1 MSWVTG
7 WKRQVD
13 AFHLTLGYGDQ
24 VHSPDL
30 ELLKNGQPLKSDIG
44 SDLLSSCRFRV
55 QLDWSAG
62 DDEDQV
68 VLKLQSQIMVTLP
81 APHDEIQVSLVV
93 APPTYEESE
102 NHVENECDRTIQVR
116 LDVHKRRELLRVVS
130 LSRTVGSGPS
140 ADGLGVLTRV
150 LVPASVEQ
158 LTKTTVSEELLGYSQ
173 NYRSISI
180 LNLSNCFLTAV
191 PSELMKLPLLEK
203 LYLDNNKITLLPPEV
218 GQLTRLQ
225 VLQCDHN
232 ALVSVPAELRQ
243 CIELVELSLEHNKLV
258 RPLLDFRA
266 MSKLRIL
273 RLFGNPLEFLPEIIP
288 CTNLRHLSLANVRI
302 EGDQAL
308 STIKVD
314 IEAETASYFVASK
327 HKLSVFFAL
336 IFRFSSC
343 QHPLLA
349 SALAKMAQD
358 DSNRSVIGK
367 DEGALRQLLSMM
379 LSDNPHV
386 VDQAC
391 IALASLAVDGAVG
404 VRLMRADLVQA
415 IEMVLRNTSSEDELL
430 ISVLQV
436 LMNLAFTSDAVAT
449 RVLTKE
455 ILKRLKIL
463 CVHRSTEVQRHALL
477 TVGNL
482 AFCWENRRTL
492 VASESLRDLLL
503 RQATGTNSTVCKAAA
518 RALAILGEN
527 EYLRRAVRGRPVSKR
542 GLRILSMDGGGMR
555 GMATVQM
562 LRNIELGTGRRIH
575 EMFDLICGTSTGGML
590 AVALGIKL
598 MDLDQCEDIY
608 KSLGK
613 LVFAEPIPKDNEAA
627 TWREK
632 IDQVYKSSSQNF
644 RVVVHGSKHNAEQ
657 FEHLLKEMCADEEGD
672 LLVESAVKG
681 VPKVFVVSALVS
693 VTPAQPFVFRNYQY
707 PPGTPE
713 TSPWTNDGPAAS
725 ISGTPATATPLVT
738 QVGPR
743 RSAFIGSCKHQI
755 WEAIRA
761 SSAAPYYLDDFSQE
775 SNRWQDGAIVA
786 NNPTIIAI
794 REAQHIWPDT
804 PIDCLVS
811 IGCGNVPT
819 KARGKGGWRYL
830 DTGQVLIESACSVER
845 VEEALDTLLPMLP
858 NLQYYRFNPID
869 ERCDMELDETD
880 PAVWLKLET
889 ATQEYVD
896 ANAAVF
902 QAACKAIAPLSQED
916 GLWLDKARSSRG
928 GPRSS
933 QLGKGDE
940 LVVAGIGWRRRVLLV
955 EGCRS
960 PELLKPWRHARIVES
975 FCARHG
981 LKLEL
986 FSYENPPPAISVPQT
1001 SNSPFASPL
1010 LGPRSPGLYSSEP
1023 GLQSFKHFDGMPPLS
1038 LDPSLTK
1045 GTHSPPWSPPLAP
1058 RHLAP
1063 PVMALQERL
1072 HGSPQVGVIHLAL
1085 HSDVNGMILSWRS
1098 DLLAVAEPGE
1108 KASEFLQNVISSMRL
1123 GSTGKTRVPL
1133 PQLSNLAELVAGFP
1147 RFSMGGTLYRFMGRH
1162 TQVLADGQEV
1172 GAYMFRRTLASV
1184 HLTPDDVRWMVGAWR
1199 DRLVLCTGKQGPPA
1213 SVAKAFLDAGAKAVI
1228 VSAVETDMQVGKGG
1242 DVLTPVGRR
1251 PTEES
1256 SFVIGDEDEEGDT
1269 DESSPESDW
1278 EDSDFERTEKRME
1291 RQELE
1296 EKDLAAFVGVIY
1308 DALFRQGLGAE
1319 TALQLALE
1327 AHPKQHYKCI
1337 LPTI

>member
-13 AFHLTLGYGDQ
+13 TFHLTLGYGDQ
-24 VHSPDL
+24 VQSPNL
-30 ELLKNGQPLKSDIG
+30 ELLKNSQHLKSDIG
-44 SDLLSSCRFRV
+44 SDLLSSCRYRV
-55 QLDWSAG
+55 ELDWSAG

-68 VLKLQSQIMVTLP
+68 VLKLQSLIMITLP
-81 APHDEIQVSLVV
+81 APQDDIHVSFTLT
-93 APPTYEESE
+93 PPTNEESG
-102 NHVENECDRTIQVR
+102 NHVENETFKNVQIKMEVQ
-116 LDVHKRRELLRVVS
+116 KRGELLRVVS

-140 ADGLGVLTRV
+140 GDGLSVLTR
-150 LVPASVEQ
+150 LVAPGSSVDHVPRA
-158 LTKTTVSEELLGYSQ
+158 TVSEELLGCSR
-173 NYRSISI
+173 NYRSITI
-180 LNLSNCFLTAV
+180 LNLSNCFLTTI
-191 PSELMKLPLLEK
+191 PSDLMKLPLLEK
-203 LYLDNNKITLLPPEV
+203 LYLDNNKLTLLPPEV

-243 CIELVELSLEHNKLV
+243 CIELVELSLEYNKLV

-266 MSKLRIL
+266 MSKLRVL

-288 CTNLRHLSLANVRI
+288 CANLRHLSLANVRI
-302 EGDQAL
+302 EGDQDL

-314 IEAETASYFVASK
+314 IEAEAASYFVASK

-379 LSDNPHV
+379 LSDDPHV

-391 IALASLAVDGAVG
+391 VALASLAVDGAVG

-415 IEMVLRNTSSEDELL
+415 IEMVLRNTSNEDELL

-436 LMNLAFTSDAVAT
+436 LMNLAFTSDAVAS

-463 CVHRSTEVQRHALL
+463 CVHRSPEVQRHALL

-503 RQATGTNSTVCKAAA
+503 RQASGTNAIVCKAAA

-527 EYLRRAVRGRPVSKR
+527 EYLRRAVRGRPISKR

-562 LRNIELGTGRRIH
+562 LRNIEKGTGRRIH
-575 EMFDLICGTSTGGML
+575 EIFDLICGTSTGGML
-590 AVALGIKL
+590 AVALGIKR
-598 MDLDQCEDIY
+598 MDLDQCENIY

-672 LLVESAVKG
+672 LLIESAVKG

-713 TSPWTNDGPAAS
+713 TAPSTNDGPAAS
-725 ISGTPATATPLVT
+725 VSGTPATATPLTT

-743 RSAFIGSCKHQI
+743 RSAFIGSCKHRI

-786 NNPTIIAI
+786 NNPTIIAL
-794 REAQHIWPDT
+794 REAQLIWPDT
-804 PIDCLVS
+804 QVDCLVS
-811 IGCGNVPT
+811 VGCGNVPT

-845 VEEALDTLLPMLP
+845 AEEALDTLLPMLP
-858 NLQYYRFNPID
+858 NLQYFRFNPID
-869 ERCDMELDETD
+869 DRCDMELDETD
-880 PAVWLKLET
+880 AAVWSKLET

-902 QAACKAIAPLSQED
+902 QAACNVLSPPPQAD
-916 GLWLDKARSSRG
+916 GLWHDKARSTRG
-928 GPRSS
+928 GTRGS

-940 LVVAGIGWRRRVLLV
+940 SVVAGIGWRRRILLV

-960 PELLKPWRHARIVES
+960 PELVKPWRHARIVEA

-986 FSYENPPPAISVPQT
+986 FSYENPPPPITSLRT

-1010 LGPRSPGLYSSEP
+1010 LGSRSPGLYSSEP
-1023 GLQSFKHFDGMPPLS
+1023 GLESFKNHDGIPPLS
-1038 LDPSLTK
+1038 LDPHLMKGIHSLP
-1045 GTHSPPWSPPLAP
+1045 SSPPLGS
-1058 RHLAP
+1058 RQLAP
-1063 PVMALQERL
+1063 PVMALQEKL
-1072 HGSPQVGVIHLAL
+1072 HGSNQVGVVHLAL
-1085 HSDVNGMILSWRS
+1085 HSDQNGMILSWRS

-1108 KASEFLQNVISSMRL
+1108 NATEFLQNVINSLRL
-1123 GSTGKTRVPL
+1123 GLAGKTRAQL
-1133 PQLSNLAELVAGFP
+1133 PPISNLAGLVAGFP
-1147 RFSMGGTLYRFMGRH
+1147 RFSVGGTLYSFMGRH

-1172 GAYMFRRTLASV
+1172 GAYIFRRILASV
-1184 HLTPDDVRWMVGAWR
+1184 HLTPDDVRWMVGGWR
-1199 DRLVLCTGKQGPPA
+1199 DRLVLCTGKQGPPETL
-1213 SVAKAFLDAGAKAVI
+1213 VKAFLDAGAKAVVVPTI
-1228 VSAVETDMQVGKGG
+1228 KTDMQAAE
-1242 DVLTPVGRR
+1242 GRR
-1251 PTEES
+1251 S
-1256 SFVIGDEDEEGDT
+1256 
-1269 DESSPESDW
+1269 
-1278 EDSDFERTEKRME
+1278 
-1291 RQELE
+1291 
-1296 EKDLAAFVGVIY
+1296 
-1308 DALFRQGLGAE
+1308 
-1319 TALQLALE
+1319 
-1327 AHPKQHYKCI
+1327 
-1337 LPTI
+1337 